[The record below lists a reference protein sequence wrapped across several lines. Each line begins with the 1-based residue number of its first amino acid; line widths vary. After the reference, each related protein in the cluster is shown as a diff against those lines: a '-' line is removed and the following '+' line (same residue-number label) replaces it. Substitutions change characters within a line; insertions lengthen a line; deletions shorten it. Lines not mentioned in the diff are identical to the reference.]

1 MRSVRLAI
9 LPALCATT
17 SLIASCSA
25 RAHLPPVDPAVQNA
39 LFDCGTQRAAGYGF
53 VIVRVYNDE
62 PGVVRMIR
70 VTSASNNNASVDGL
84 VLTVGRADSASAP
97 QLFVRAFAAEGWS
110 GAGTQ
115 ELPPSP
121 ALTAIASEVVQRCRG
136 RGRS

>member
-1 MRSVRLAI
+1 MRPAQLAI
-9 LPALCATT
+9 LPALGAAAFT
-17 SLIASCSA
+17 LASCSA
-25 RAHLPPVDPAVQNA
+25 GAHLPPVAPEVQSA

-70 VTSASNNNASVDGL
+70 VTNETNTNAAVDGL

-97 QLFVRAFAAEGWS
+97 QLFVRAFAAEGWG

-115 ELPPSP
+115 ELPPSTD
-121 ALTAIASEVVQRCRG
+121 LKNIAGEIVRRCRG
-136 RGRS
+136 GGRH